1 MRLFCAGALR
11 RVMSP
16 LSAFLLAGSVSL
28 AATSTWVFYD
38 TNGNLQYGTDASG
51 NRIMDYSW
59 AGYGAGGVTLPQVA
73 AKATVAPSGGDDTT
87 AIQNAINTVAAMTP
101 DANGFRGAVLLKPGT
116 FNVSATLNITASG
129 VVLAGSGSGDGGSV
143 VNMTGGGFLFL
154 SISGSGGYTRSNTVS
169 MTDSYVP
176 SGTTSFNVSST
187 SGFAVGDAVLISRTV
202 TTAWIHFMGMDTL
215 TRSGSPQTWI
225 TAGTEV
231 FTDRTITAISGTR
244 ITIDAPLTDSFDS
257 TYINP
262 PGGTISKYTFSG
274 RITKSGVEHLKL
286 VGAGTEQTGALY
298 QALSIKSVLNG
309 WARDLQIQDTE
320 NSVSV
325 DKNSKQV
332 TLDDVR
338 IVHTY
343 AQSNSAAPADFALN
357 GTEVL
362 AVNCFVTGSGNTW
375 PFIASGPSTGPTV
388 VFDCFADDRGMSP
401 HQRWSTGLLCDLT
414 NFPST
419 STADKAGIAYSNRGN
434 FGSGQG
440 WDAGWSVAW
449 NVTTQ
454 TLLVQAPPGVD
465 NWSIGCTGT
474 ILSEAAPGS
483 TTVLP
488 NGIYES
494 HGTAVTPGSLYLAQ
508 LKQRLGTSALTN
520 IGYSDTNGTALPV
533 AAPTFSPV
541 AGTYSSAQT
550 VTISS
555 ATPGAAI
562 RYTTNGT
569 TPTSTSGTLYA
580 GPISVAATETVKA
593 IAYEGGLSDSAVSTA
608 AYTIAAPVSAPVF
621 SPAAGTFNNDTSVT
635 ITSSTGGATIRYT
648 TDGSTPSETVGTIYT
663 GPVTISATTTLKAIA
678 YESGMADSTITTG
691 TYTLQVATPV
701 FSPAPGT
708 YSGAQ
713 SVSITTATSGA
724 SIRYTTDGSTP
735 TTTTGTLYVGPI
747 SVGSTTTIKAIAFK
761 TGYTSSPVVTAVY
774 TISSGTTTYTAANGF
789 VNVPLGS
796 TQSGTFTAQFDAS
809 PSISPSNVTLSLC
822 SGAQTAYTGLACM
835 VRFNTTGT
843 IDARNGGA
851 FAAATSIPFSA
862 GVNYH
867 FRMVVNVATHTYSAF
882 VTPAGGSEITIGS
895 GYAFR
900 TEQAAVTSLD
910 TFNVDVNTTPGGSVT
925 VGAVTVTTTATVA
938 MEAESLTRTSS
949 GATTTLQTDTNTSGG
964 QWISLDSTA
973 TGQFVEFTTTSIPAG
988 TYSLQM
994 SYKTNNNRGILSLKV
1009 DGTQIGPTLDQ
1020 FGSPST
1026 YPTNTFGNVTF
1037 ASAGTHVIRLTVTG
1051 KNASS
1056 TSFVLSADKFTFVG
1070 Q

>member
-1 MRLFCAGALR
+1 MYLFRAGALR
-11 RVMSP
+11 RAFLP
-16 LSAFLLAGSVSL
+16 LLAFLLVGSVSI

-38 TNGNLQYGTDASG
+38 TNGNLQYGADANG
-51 NRIMDYSW
+51 NKIMDYSF
-59 AGYGAGGVTLPQVA
+59 AGYGGGGVVLPQVA
-73 AKATVAPSGGDDTT
+73 AKATVTPSGGDDTT
-87 AIQNAINTVAAMTP
+87 AIQNAINSVAAMTP

-116 FNVSATLNITASG
+116 FHVSATLNITASG
-129 VVLAGSGSGDGGSV
+129 VVLSGSGSGDGGSV

-169 MTDSYVP
+169 ITDSFVP
-176 SGTTSFNVSST
+176 SGATSLNVSST
-187 SGFAVGDAVLISRTV
+187 SGFAVGDPVIVSRTV
-202 TTAWIHFMGMDTL
+202 TSAWIHFMGMDTL
-215 TRSGSPQTWI
+215 TRSGAPQTWI
-225 TAGTEV
+225 NAGTEV
-231 FTDRTITAISGTR
+231 FTDRTVKTISGTR
-244 ITIDAPLTDSFDS
+244 ITFDVPLTDSFDTS
-257 TYINP
+257 LIT
-262 PGGTISKYTFSG
+262 GSVSKYTFSG
-274 RITKSGVEHLKL
+274 RISNCGVEHLKL

-298 QALSIKSVLNG
+298 QAFSMHSVFNS

-320 NSVSV
+320 NSSSV

-332 TLDDVR
+332 TVENVR

-343 AQSNSAAPADFALN
+343 AQTNSAAPADFSLN
-357 GTEVL
+357 GTQVL
-362 AVNCFVTGSGNTW
+362 AINCFVTGSGNTW
-375 PFIASGPSTGPTV
+375 PFIASGPSTGPSV
-388 VFDCFADDRGMSP
+388 VFDCFADNRGMSP

-419 STADKAGIAYSNRGN
+419 STGDKTGIAYSNRGN

-533 AAPTFSPV
+533 AAPTFSPA
-541 AGTYSSAQT
+541 AGTYTTTQT
-550 VTISS
+550 VTITS

-608 AYTIAAPVSAPVF
+608 VYTIGAAVNAPVF
-621 SPAAGTFNNDTSVT
+621 SPAAGTYNNNTNVT
-635 ITSSTGGATIRYT
+635 ITSSTSGATIRYT
-648 TDGSTPSETVGTIYT
+648 TDGSTPSETVGTVYT

-678 YESGMADSTITTG
+678 YESGLADSTITTG
-691 TYTLQVATPV
+691 TYTLQVAAPV
-701 FSPAPGT
+701 FTPGSGT
-708 YSGAQ
+708 YTAAQ
-713 SVSITTATSGA
+713 SVTITCATSGA

-747 SVGSTTTIKAIAFK
+747 SVASTTTIKAIAFK
-761 TGYTSSPVVTAVY
+761 TGYTSSPVVTVVY
-774 TISSGTTTYTAANGF
+774 TINTGGGGTTYGVADGF
-789 VNVPLGS
+789 VNIPLGS

-882 VTPAGGSEITIGS
+882 VTPAGGSEVTIGS

-900 TEQAAVTSLD
+900 TEQAGVTSLN
-910 TFNVDVNTTPGGSVT
+910 TFNVDVNTTPGGTVT
-925 VGAVTVTTTATVA
+925 VSAVTVTTASTVA

-949 GATTTLQTDTNTSGG
+949 GATTTLQTDANTSGG

-973 TGQFVEFTTTSIPAG
+973 TGQFVEYTTTSIPAG
-988 TYSLQM
+988 TYSVQM
-994 SYKTNNNRGILSLKV
+994 AYKTNNNRGILSLKV
-1009 DGTQIGPTLDQ
+1009 DGTQIGGTLDQ
-1020 FGSPST
+1020 YASPST
-1026 YPTNTFGNVTF
+1026 YPTTTFGNVTF

-1056 TSFVLSADKFTFVG
+1056 SSFTLSADKFTFVG

>member
-1 MRLFCAGALR
+1 MRLFCAAALR
-11 RVMSP
+11 RVLSP
-16 LSAFLLAGSVSL
+16 LSAFLVVGSASL

-38 TNGNLQYGTDASG
+38 TNGNLQYGADSTG
-51 NRIMDYSW
+51 NKIMDYSS
-59 AGYGAGGVTLPQVA
+59 AGYGAGGVALPQVG
-73 AKATVAPSGGDDTT
+73 AKATVTPSGGDDTT
-87 AIQNAINTVAAMTP
+87 AIQNAINSVAAMTP

-116 FNVSATLNITASG
+116 FHVSGTLNITTSG
-129 VVLAGSGSGDGGSV
+129 VVLSGSGSGDGGSV

-154 SISGSGGYTRSNTVS
+154 DISGSGGYTRTNTVS
-169 MTDSYVP
+169 ITDSFVP
-176 SGTTSFNVSST
+176 SGATSLNVTST
-187 SGFAVGDAVLISRTV
+187 SGFAVGDPVIVSRTV
-202 TTAWIHFMGMDTL
+202 TSAWIHFMGMDTL
-215 TRSGSPQTWI
+215 TRSGAPQTWI
-225 TAGTEV
+225 NAGTEV
-231 FTDRTITAISGTR
+231 FTDRTVKAISGTR
-244 ITIDAPLTDSFDS
+244 ITFDVPLTDSFDTS
-257 TYINP
+257 LIT
-262 PGGTISKYTFSG
+262 GSVSKYTFSA
-274 RITKSGVEHLKL
+274 RISNCGVEHLKL
-286 VGAGTEQTGALY
+286 IGAGTEQTGALY
-298 QALSIKSVLNG
+298 QAFSMHSVFNS

-320 NSVSV
+320 NSTSV

-332 TLDDVR
+332 TVENVR

-343 AQSNSAAPADFALN
+343 AQSNSAAPADFSLN
-357 GTEVL
+357 GTQVL

-375 PFIASGPSTGPTV
+375 PFIAAGPSTGPAV

-508 LKQRLGTSALTN
+508 LKQRLGASALTN

-533 AAPTFSPV
+533 AAPTFSPA
-541 AGTYSSAQT
+541 AGTYSTAQT
-550 VTISS
+550 VAITS

-569 TPTSTSGTLYA
+569 SPTSTSGTLYT
-580 GPISVAATETVKA
+580 GPISVAVTETVKA

-608 AYTIAAPVSAPVF
+608 AYTISA
-621 SPAAGTFNNDTSVT
+621 
-635 ITSSTGGATIRYT
+635 GG
-648 TDGSTPSETVGTIYT
+648 G
-663 GPVTISATTTLKAIA
+663 
-678 YESGMADSTITTG
+678 
-691 TYTLQVATPV
+691 
-701 FSPAPGT
+701 
-708 YSGAQ
+708 
-713 SVSITTATSGA
+713 
-724 SIRYTTDGSTP
+724 
-735 TTTTGTLYVGPI
+735 
-747 SVGSTTTIKAIAFK
+747 
-761 TGYTSSPVVTAVY
+761 
-774 TISSGTTTYTAANGF
+774 GTTYGAADGF
-789 VNVPLGS
+789 VNIPLGS
-796 TQSGTFTAQFDAS
+796 TQSGTFTAQFDAT
-809 PSISPSNVTLSLC
+809 PSISPSNTTLSLC
-822 SGAQTAYTGLACM
+822 SGSQTAYTGLACM

-851 FAAATSIPFSA
+851 FAAATSIPFT
-862 GVNYH
+862 GGTKYH
-867 FRMVVNVATHTYSAF
+867 FRLVVNVPAHTYSAF
-882 VTPAGGSEITIGS
+882 VTPAGGSEIAIGS
-895 GYAFR
+895 NYAFR
-900 TEQAAVTSLD
+900 TEQAGIASLN
-910 TFNVDVNTTPGGSVT
+910 TFNVDVNATPGGTVT
-925 VGAVTVTTTATVA
+925 VSSVTVTTSATIA
-938 MEAESLTRTSS
+938 LEAESLTRTST

-988 TYSLQM
+988 TYSVQM

-1009 DGTQIGPTLDQ
+1009 DGTQVGGTLDQ
-1020 FGSPST
+1020 YAATST
-1026 YPTNTFGNVTF
+1026 YPSTTFGNVTF
-1037 ASAGTHVIRLTVTG
+1037 ASAGTHVIRLTATS

-1056 TSFVLSADKFTFVG
+1056 TSFVLSADKFTLVG